1 MKRFLPFIFVSLFW
15 LSAKGETIVADAVL
29 IKHGSGSSSQT
40 VNLGSPILSFYYN
53 WENATTVTVS
63 GMPAGIS
70 VVIDN
75 SQSKVTFSGAPTEA
89 GSFPYTISTVGGN
102 LNTSKSGTI
111 TVNDAPVASPSLAF
125 PTADGYGKN
134 VTGGRGGQ
142 VIYVTNLNDSGA
154 GSFRAAVAA
163 SGPRIVLFKVSGI
176 IALNSNL
183 SINNDNITIAGQT
196 APGDGICIKN
206 YTVVVNANNVIIRY
220 MRFRMGDETINEN
233 DAINGR
239 NKSNIIIDHCSM
251 SWSTDECASFY
262 DNTNFTMQWCVLSES
277 LRVSVHA
284 KGTHG
289 YGGIWGGKGASF
301 HHNLLAHHDSRN
313 PRFCGSRYS
322 NQANL
327 ELIDFR
333 NNVIYNW
340 GGNSGYA
347 GEGGRYDLV
356 NNYYKPGPATKSG
369 VSARIFSPN
378 ADNGSNSQAAGIWG
392 SFYVNGNFVN
402 GNTTVTNDNWVGMH
416 PNPSSKSKSEL
427 KSNTE
432 FNAGSISTSLAT
444 VAYDKV
450 LNYVGASLVRDA
462 VDARIVNETLNG
474 TYTYTGSNGSTNG
487 LIDTQSDVGGWP
499 VYNSSPAPTDTDN
512 DGMPDT
518 WEAANGLNSNN
529 ASDGITYTLDPNYT
543 NVEVYINSLVANIS
557 NNQTD
562 STLGV
567 DDFETDGGLDIAYY
581 PNPVTT
587 ELFVLLGN
595 NFSGEANVSIYNILG
610 SKLKSFD
617 AKVSQVKNGK
627 ISIPLEGF
635 NAGLYIL
642 KVKMANQ
649 WSQFKFIKQ

>member
-1 MKRFLPFIFVSLFW
+1 MKSFLPYIL
-15 LSAKGETIVADAVL
+15 VAFFGLTVNASTTVVDAVL

-40 VNLGSPILSFYYN
+40 INLGSPIVGFYYN
-53 WENATTVTVS
+53 WENATTVTVT

-70 VVIDN
+70 VVIN
-75 SQSKVTFSGAPTEA
+75 TSQSSVTFSGTPTVA
-89 GSFPYTISTVGGN
+89 GVFPYTITTVGGN

-111 TVNDAPVASPSLAF
+111 TVNDVPVATPSLAF

-134 VTGGRGGQ
+134 TTGGRGGQ

-154 GSFRAAVAA
+154 GSLRAAIAA

-176 IALNSNL
+176 IALNSNI

-196 APGDGICIKN
+196 APGNGICIKN

-322 NQANL
+322 NQPGA

-333 NNVIYNW
+333 NNVLYNW

-347 GEGGRYDLV
+347 GEGGRYDMV

-369 VSARIFSPN
+369 VSSRIFSPN
-378 ADNGSNSQAAGIWG
+378 ADDGSNAQPAGTWG
-392 SFYVNGNFVN
+392 TFYVSGNYMNGNA
-402 GNTTVTNDNWVGMH
+402 TVTNDNWVGIH
-416 PNPSSKSKSEL
+416 PNPSTKSKSEL
-427 KSNTE
+427 KSDTE
-432 FNAGSISTSLAT
+432 FNAGSTKTSTAA

-462 VDARIVNETLNG
+462 VDARIVNETQTG
-474 TYTYTGSNGSTNG
+474 TYTFTGSNGSTNG

-499 VYNSSPAPTDTDN
+499 IYNSTTAPTDTDN
-512 DGMPDT
+512 DGMPDD
-518 WEAANGLNSNN
+518 WEASKGLNSNN
-529 ASDGITYTLDPNYT
+529 AADGITYTLDPKYT
-543 NVEVYINSLVANIS
+543 NVEVYINSLVAGIS
-557 NNQTD
+557 DNQTD
-562 STLGV
+562 TTLAV
-567 DDFETDGGLDIAYY
+567 NELETGNSLDIKYY
-581 PNPVTT
+581 PNPVNS
-587 ELFVLLGN
+587 ELFINLGTN
-595 NFSGEANVSIYNILG
+595 NIEDAKISIYNILG
-610 SKLKSFD
+610 SKLTTLDLKSNTLE
-617 AKVSQVKNGK
+617 NGK
-627 ISIPLEGF
+627 IRIATEQYKTGVYL
-635 NAGLYIL
+635 L
-642 KVKMANQ
+642 KVQ
-649 WSQFKFIKQ
+649 IGTQTSQFKFIKQ

>member
-1 MKRFLPFIFVSLFW
+1 MKKLLPFIFVSLFW
-15 LSAKGETIVADAVL
+15 LSAQADPIVAKVVL
-29 IKHGSGSSSQT
+29 VKHGSGSASQT
-40 VNLGSPILSFYYN
+40 VNLGTPIQSFYYT
-53 WENATTVTVS
+53 WEHAGNVTVT
-63 GMPAGIS
+63 GMPMGIS
-70 VVIDN
+70 VVIN
-75 SQSKVTFSGAPTEA
+75 ESQSEVTFSGTPMEA
-89 GSFPYTISTVGGN
+89 GTFPYTISTSDGQ
-102 LNTSKSGTI
+102 LNARTSGTI
-111 TVNDAPVASPSLAF
+111 TVNKLSFAAPSLAF
-125 PTADGYGKN
+125 PTAEGQGKY

-142 VIYVTNLNDSGA
+142 IIYVTNLNDSGA
-154 GSFRAAVAA
+154 GSLRAAVAA
-163 SGPRIVLFKVSGI
+163 SGPRTVLFKVSGI

-220 MRFRMGDETINEN
+220 MRFRMGDEAINEN

-277 LRVSVHA
+277 LRVSVHE

-322 NQANL
+322 NQPDL

-333 NNVIYNW
+333 NNVLYNW
-340 GGNSGYA
+340 GSNSGYA
-347 GEGGRYDLV
+347 GEGGRYDMV

-378 ADNGSNSQAAGIWG
+378 ADNGSNAQPAGVWG
-392 SFYVNGNFVN
+392 TFYVSGNYMNGS
-402 GNTTVTNDNWVGMH
+402 TTVTNDNWVGMH

-427 KSNTE
+427 KSDTE

-450 LNYVGASLVRDA
+450 LNYAGASLVRDA
-462 VDARIVNETLNG
+462 VDTRIVSETLNG

-499 VYNSSPAPTDTDN
+499 TYNSSTAPTDTDN

-518 WEAANGLNSNN
+518 WEASNGLNSNS
-529 ASDGITYTLDPNYT
+529 AADGTTYTLDPNYT
-543 NVEVYINSLVANIS
+543 NVEVYINSLVASIS
-557 NNQTD
+557 NSQTD

-567 DDFETDGGLDIAYY
+567 DDFETHGGLKLTYS

-587 ELFVLLGN
+587 ELFVHLGN
-595 NFSGEANVSIYNILG
+595 HFSGEAKVSIYNILG
-610 SKLKSFD
+610 SQLATFD
-617 AKVSQVKNGK
+617 AKASQVIDGNLR
-627 ISIPLEGF
+627 IPMEHYK
-635 NAGLYIL
+635 AGLYLL
-642 KVKMANQ
+642 KVEIANQ
-649 WSQFKFIKQ
+649 SSLFKFIKK

>member
-1 MKRFLPFIFVSLFW
+1 MKRLLPLIFISLFC
-15 LSAKGETIVADAVL
+15 LHVKGETIVVDAVL

-40 VNLGSPILSFYYN
+40 IDLGNPIVDFYYN
-53 WENATTVTVS
+53 WENATTVNVT
-63 GMPAGIS
+63 GMPTGLS

-75 SQSKVTFSGAPTEA
+75 SQSKVSFSGTPTEF
-89 GSFPYTISTVGGN
+89 GVFQYTITTVGGN
-102 LNTSKSGTI
+102 LNASKSGTI
-111 TVNDAPVASPSLAF
+111 TVSDVPVTSPSLAF
-125 PTADGYGKN
+125 PTADGYGKH

-154 GSFRAAVAA
+154 GSLRAAVAA

-239 NKSNIIIDHCSM
+239 NRSNIIIDHCSM

-262 DNTNFTMQWCVLSES
+262 DNTNFTLQWCVLSES
-277 LRVSVHA
+277 LRVSIHD

-313 PRFCGSRYS
+313 PRFNGSRYS
-322 NQANL
+322 NRADL
-327 ELIDFR
+327 ELVDFR

-340 GGNSGYA
+340 GSNSGYA

-369 VSARIFSPN
+369 VSTRIFSPN

-392 SFYVNGNFVN
+392 TFYVNGNYMN
-402 GNTTVTNDNWVGMH
+402 GSTTVTNDNWAGIH
-416 PNPSSKSKSEL
+416 PNPSTKSKSEL

-432 FNAGSISTSLAT
+432 FNMGSISTSSAA

-462 VDARIVNETLNG
+462 VDVRIVNETLTG
-474 TYTYTGSNGSTNG
+474 TYTYTGSKGSTNG

-499 VYNSSPAPTDTDN
+499 TYNSSSAPTDTDN

-518 WEAANGLNSNN
+518 WEASNGLNSNN
-529 ASDGITYTLDPNYT
+529 ASDGVTYTLDPNYT
-543 NVEVYINSLVANIS
+543 NVEVYINSLVADIS

-567 DDFETDGGLDIAYY
+567 DDFGTSDGLDVTYY
-581 PNPVTT
+581 PNPVIN
-587 ELFVLLGN
+587 ELFINLGN
-595 NFSGEANVSIYNILG
+595 NVSGEVSITIFSILG
-610 SKLKSFD
+610 SKLTSFTVKD
-617 AKVSQVKNGK
+617 SQVKNGK
-627 ISIPLEGF
+627 LYIPMEDYTT
-635 NAGLYIL
+635 GLYIL
-642 KVKMANQ
+642 KVKIANQ
-649 WSQFKFIKQ
+649 TSQFKFIKQ

>member
-1 MKRFLPFIFVSLFW
+1 MKRLLPLIFIYLFY
-15 LSAKGETIVADAVL
+15 LNAKGETTIIDAVL

-40 VNLGSPILSFYYN
+40 IDLGSPIVGFYYN
-53 WENATTVTVS
+53 WENATTVTVT
-63 GMPAGIS
+63 GMPIGLS

-75 SQSKVTFSGAPTEA
+75 SQSKVTFSGTPTEF
-89 GSFPYTISTVGGN
+89 GVFQYTITSAGGN
-102 LNTSKSGTI
+102 LNASKSGTL
-111 TVNDAPVASPSLAF
+111 TVNDVSSTPLAF
-125 PTADGYGKN
+125 PTADGYGKH

-154 GSFRAAVAA
+154 GSLRAAVAA

-206 YTVVVNANNVIIRY
+206 HTVVVNANNVIIRY

-239 NKSNIIIDHCSM
+239 NRSNIIIDHCSM

-262 DNTNFTMQWCVLSES
+262 DNTNFTLQWCVLSES
-277 LRVSVHA
+277 LRVSIHD

-313 PRFCGSRYS
+313 PRFNGSRYS
-322 NQANL
+322 NRADL
-327 ELIDFR
+327 ELVDFR
-333 NNVIYNW
+333 NNVLYNW

-347 GEGGRYDLV
+347 GEGGRYDMV

-392 SFYVNGNFVN
+392 TFYVNGNYMN
-402 GNTTVTNDNWVGMH
+402 GSTTVTNDNWAGIH
-416 PNPSSKSKSEL
+416 PNPSTKSKSEL

-432 FNAGSISTSLAT
+432 FNTGSISTSSAA

-462 VDARIVNETLNG
+462 VDARIVNETLTG
-474 TYTYTGSNGSTNG
+474 TYTYTGSKGSTNG

-499 VYNSSPAPTDTDN
+499 TYNSSTAPTDTDN

-518 WEAANGLNSNN
+518 WEASNGLNSNN
-529 ASDGITYTLDPNYT
+529 ASDGVAYTLDPNYT
-543 NVEVYINSLVANIS
+543 NVEVYINSLVADIS

-567 DDFETDGGLDIAYY
+567 DDFGTSDGLDITYY
-581 PNPVTT
+581 PNPVTN
-587 ELFVLLGN
+587 ELFIHLGN
-595 NFSGEANVSIYNILG
+595 NFSGEASVSIFSILG
-610 SKLKSFD
+610 SKLTSFTVKD
-617 AKVSQVKNGK
+617 SQVKNGK
-627 ISIPLEGF
+627 IYIPMEDYTT
-635 NAGLYIL
+635 GLYVL
-642 KVKMANQ
+642 KVKIANQ
-649 WSQFKFIKQ
+649 SSQFKFIKQ